1 MTTQSSSYPRAEFL
15 INTFTDW
22 LKHRR
27 ELNEMRLMNRGDF
40 DRIAADLGISPGD
53 LDELVR
59 RRHRSGIFLE
69 LLRQRADDQAA

>member
-1 MTTQSSSYPRAEFL
+1 
-15 INTFTDW
+15 
-22 LKHRR
+22 
-27 ELNEMRLMNRGDF
+27 MRLMNRGDF